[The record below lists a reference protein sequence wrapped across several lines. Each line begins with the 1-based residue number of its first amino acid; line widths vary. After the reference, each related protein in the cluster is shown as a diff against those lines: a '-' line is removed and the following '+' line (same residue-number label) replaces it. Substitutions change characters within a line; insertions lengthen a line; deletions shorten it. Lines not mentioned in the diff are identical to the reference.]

1 MFKTTISQ
9 TPFTSD
15 VANGYFQNITGDS
28 YMSDWSFLAT
38 LRALLAPRMGAE
50 DRILFP
56 LSLIHISEPTR
67 RS

>member
-38 LRALLAPRMGAE
+38 LRALLAPRMGA
-50 DRILFP
+50 RGSHPFTVHQLQLP
-56 LSLIHISEPTR
+56 R
-67 RS
+67 RTD